1 VTTDL
6 SFPHD
11 WRAEILTAPPLIA
24 PARQF
29 TYPRPVPG
37 EEDALARG
45 ALQLLVHPGK
55 NDGVPHSCVG
65 DSTRMGEEKNDGV
78 PHPCVVPPLAGTRTG
93 GMNNV
98 SPFLAT
104 CALGFTDPSMP
115 TGVYSCPNPRELCA
129 VAGGYAYILDTAT
142 PEHSTHIAL
151 RPVVEVLPLPDH
163 ALLLFAGFHSIL
175 AWGREGLAWQTARL
189 SWEGLRLTG
198 VRTTAEDTPHGAP
211 TLTGLGWNMHTD
223 KEVEF
228 AVDLRTGAHT
238 GGGFT

>member
-1 VTTDL
+1 MTTNL
-6 SFPHD
+6 AFPHA
-11 WRAEILTAPPLIA
+11 WRADVLTAPPLIA
-24 PARQF
+24 PSRQF

-45 ALQLLVHPGK
+45 ALQLFVHPEGNRNT
-55 NDGVPHSCVG
+55 NDGVPHS
-65 DSTRMGEEKNDGV
+65 STVSSSMS
-78 PHPCVVPPLAGTRTG
+78 
-93 GMNNV
+93 GMNNA

-129 VAGGYAYILDTAT
+129 VAGGYAYIIDTAVT
-142 PEHSTHIAL
+142 ERSTHIPL
-151 RPVVEVLPLPDH
+151 RPVVEVLPLPEQGQ
-163 ALLLFAGFHSIL
+163 LLFAGFHNIF
-175 AWGREGLAWQTARL
+175 AWGTEGLAWQTARL

-198 VRTTAEDTPHGAP
+198 VRTSPDGMP

-228 AVDLRTGAHT
+228 AVDLSTGAHT
-238 GGGFT
+238 GGGF